1 MNGEGKKDLMEHVYN
16 AIQLYLS
23 NEVPRKVVEYTT
35 TARLWKKLRTFNMTK
50 SLTT

>member
-1 MNGEGKKDLMEHVYN
+1 MVREKKMEHVYN

-35 TARLWKKLRTFNMTK
+35 TARL
-50 SLTT
+50 